1 MNTFIFQSLPD
12 RFNLR
17 DKLIPGS
24 KDTWYA
30 TRYRNE
36 MKVGDL
42 VYFWMGGD
50 ERFRGIYGWGKI
62 IGEPYIKKDWD
73 SYGVDVEYMAKFK
86 KPITSSYLKNDDDLK
101 NLLIIRAPQATNFLV
116 DEKQSKKLI
125 KIIRSLGEQEP
136 KLT

>member
-1 MNTFIFQSLPD
+1 MTTFIFQSLPD
-12 RFNLR
+12 RFDLR
-17 DKLIPGS
+17 NKLVPGK

-36 MKVGDL
+36 MKIGDL

-62 IGEPYIKKDWD
+62 TSEPYINRNWD
-73 SYGVDVEYMAKFK
+73 SYGVDVEYVVKFERI
-86 KPITSSYLKNDDDLK
+86 ITSSYLKNDNDLR

-116 DEKQSKKLI
+116 DESQSKKLI
-125 KIIRSLGEQEP
+125 KLIRNLGEQEP
-136 KLT
+136 KLI